1 MPLSCYHS
9 AFRVRLNEQIRDMLV
24 AKMLDWRFI
33 DCNAMIGN
41 TLVPPPAPLLT
52 GDALLR
58 EMDRFGIEQALFYH
72 NDISKETINQ
82 RTLETAKMSRRL
94 IPCWALPIAPV
105 GLDERLELHVDEMLE
120 AGVKA
125 VRFVQDFGPSAP
137 PLTLRVWELE
147 KTYEKLNRHRVP
159 VLLDA
164 EHFET
169 PLAASTYGWDQ
180 VEEICHIF
188 PEMPL
193 VLLQL
198 RYAAQ
203 APLIAAMRRH
213 KNLYF
218 TIPWLGLFRQVEG
231 LVKMFGPQ
239 RAIFGTNLPYI
250 DPALPVGMVNFGLF
264 TLEQKKLIAG
274 DNLRRLLGGVR

>member
-105 GLDERLELHVDEMLE
+105 GLDERLELHVD
-120 AGVKA
+120 K
-125 VRFVQDFGPSAP
+125 
-137 PLTLRVWELE
+137 
-147 KTYEKLNRHRVP
+147 
-159 VLLDA
+159 
-164 EHFET
+164 
-169 PLAASTYGWDQ
+169 
-180 VEEICHIF
+180 
-188 PEMPL
+188 
-193 VLLQL
+193 
-198 RYAAQ
+198 
-203 APLIAAMRRH
+203 
-213 KNLYF
+213 
-218 TIPWLGLFRQVEG
+218 
-231 LVKMFGPQ
+231 
-239 RAIFGTNLPYI
+239 
-250 DPALPVGMVNFGLF
+250 
-264 TLEQKKLIAG
+264 
-274 DNLRRLLGGVR
+274 